1 MDSEVEILRQEN
13 INLKCEIDA
22 RNQTIESL
30 QENLDDRDIEM
41 NILKTALG
49 NIEYEVKNAF
59 KRLENVH
66 VP

>member
-1 MDSEVEILRQEN
+1 MDDCLRQEN
-13 INLKCEIDA
+13 INLRCEIDA

-30 QENLDDRDIEM
+30 QEDLDDRDIEI
-41 NILKTALG
+41 NIFKTALG
-49 NIEYEVKNAF
+49 NIESEVKNAF